1 MTTEHD
7 KARLWRE
14 AKELTLEQLS
24 QLTGYSV
31 SAIYWFERGVTPPSR
46 KAPGDRAI
54 ADWVW
59 QRYRAA
65 CAGVD
70 AELAGRKFKW

>member
-1 MTTEHD
+1 MPTEHD

-24 QLTGYSV
+24 HLTGYSV

-46 KAPGDRAI
+46 KASGDRTI